1 MEKNR
6 IQIPRK
12 ELSLILTIALILLA
26 IVTGLLL
33 WKDYQSADIRFQQES
48 ARLYDDL
55 SKSLSDINAILNG
68 MVALH
73 NAVDIVDA
81 EQFSL
86 YSHEMLNVYPNI
98 NAIKLLTRVEDEFR
112 DEFKI
117 KMREDGFPTFAIYE
131 GERSKPDEWKPATSR
146 SLYYPITAIEPLEP
160 GKIISMGYDMYSVP
174 EFRKTIDYSIRTGES
189 ASAKCIALM
198 KGINSYVVFKPIYAG
213 RVLPLNESERKSQNL
228 YMVAVVI
235 RSADLLPNHSASSD
249 LKIAI
254 HNRNPLTGTYE
265 QLINTVSA
273 DNRIESPSSFIDF
286 SFNRPV
292 IKGGQS
298 LMLSISRAVGPEII
312 NIRMLVT
319 IFVVWSAF
327 LSLILYI
334 VNTHH
339 ETLKERQES
348 LHAWQ
353 WEKERADVTLHSLA
367 DAVITTNQEA
377 VVEYMNPVAERLTGW
392 KIDEAKG
399 RGVEDIFRLIN
410 EADEKSLPCPVLECI
425 RRGVMKQSDQDI
437 SLAHRNGE
445 HLSIDYSIAPMYGQS
460 NNVLGAVLV
469 FQDVGSSRMLSKLLS
484 YQAAH
489 DDLTGLYNRREF
501 ERRLSRS
508 IERVFK
514 FNEHYILFYMDLDQF
529 KVVNDTC
536 GHMGGDLVLR
546 QIAELVSSLI
556 RERETFARLGG
567 DEFGVL
573 LEGYTLDEALVVAN
587 EILEAIRKYRFH
599 WSGKIFEIGVSIGI
613 VDIDSG
619 MQSISNIMG
628 YADAACYMA
637 KELSGNNI
645 QVYQIDDAD
654 YKQRKDQMKWV
665 QRITQ
670 AFADSRFILYAQKI
684 VSLHGDSNEH
694 FEILMRMLDDNGEII
709 VPQEYI
715 IAAERYGSMQDI
727 DRWVIRNA
735 FILINNYVS
744 AARFDNSLPVRN
756 FAINLSGQSLS
767 SNSALEYVK
776 QQLQEYPD
784 IVGHIVFEITETAAI
799 SNLVSA
805 QRFIAAFRDMGV
817 KFSLDD
823 FGTGVSSFNYLKN
836 LNVDYLKI
844 DGGFV
849 REMMV
854 DPVDYAMVKSIAH
867 IGHVMGVKT
876 IAEHTETLEI
886 CENLR
891 DMGVDY
897 AQGFCLH
904 EPERLDQLV

>member
-1 MEKNR
+1 MAKSR
-6 IQIPRK
+6 IHIPLK
-12 ELSLILTIALILLA
+12 DLTLILVIALTLL
-26 IVTGLLL
+26 IVIVGLLL
-33 WKDYQSADIRFQQES
+33 WKDYQSAEFEFHQES

-55 SKSLSDINAILNG
+55 EKNLSDISAILNG
-68 MVALH
+68 VTAMH
-73 NAVDIVDA
+73 NAVDILDA

-86 YSHEMLNVYPNI
+86 YSHEMLNVYPNVS
-98 NAIKLLTRVEDEFR
+98 AIKLLTRVEDKFR
-112 DEFKI
+112 QQFSE
-117 KMREDGFPTFAIYE
+117 KMREDGYPSFEIYQGDRLKPE
-131 GERSKPDEWKPATSR
+131 DWKAASSKP
-146 SLYYPITAIEPLEP
+146 LYYPVTAIEPHEP
-160 GKIISMGYDMYSVP
+160 GKIIELGYDLYSVP
-174 EFRKTIDYSIRTGES
+174 VFRKTIDYSVKTGEAASVAS
-189 ASAKCIALM
+189 ASIIH
-198 KGINSYVVFKPIYAG
+198 GVGNYTVVKPIYAG
-213 RVLPLNESERKSQNL
+213 RVLPLDEAERKLQNL
-228 YMVAVVI
+228 SMISVVI
-235 RSADLLPNHSASSD
+235 RSSNLLPEHSVLQD
-249 LKIAI
+249 LNIDIHNMNLNTGNYDQPVIAI
-254 HNRNPLTGTYE
+254 KSGLRKEGLSSITDFTY
-265 QLINTVSA
+265 S
-273 DNRIESPSSFIDF
+273 
-286 SFNRPV
+286 RPV

-298 LMLSISRAVGPEII
+298 LLLSTSQIVGHEIV
-312 NIRMLVT
+312 NFRMIATVLLVW
-319 IFVVWSAF
+319 IAF

-334 VNTHH
+334 INTHH
-339 ETLKERQES
+339 KNRFERKKS

-367 DAVITTNQEA
+367 DAVITTNNEA
-377 VVEYMNPVAERLTGW
+377 VIEYMNPVAERLTGW
-392 KIDEAKG
+392 KMVDARG
-399 RGVEDIFRLIN
+399 RGVEDIFKLST
-410 EADEKSLPCPVLECI
+410 EADEQTLACPVHECI
-425 RRGVMKQSDQDI
+425 RRGVMKESDADI
-437 SLAHRNGE
+437 SLQDHDGE
-445 HLSIDYSIAPMYGQS
+445 NVSIDYSIAPMYGQS
-460 NNVLGAVLV
+460 NRVLGAVLV
-469 FQDVGSSRMLSKLLS
+469 FQDVGASRMLSKLLT

-514 FNEHYILFYMDLDQF
+514 FDEHYILFYMDLDQF

-556 RERETFARLGG
+556 KERETFARLGG

-573 LEGYTLDEALVVAN
+573 LEGYTLEEAKDIAN
-587 EILEAIRKYRFH
+587 EILDAIRKYRFH

-613 VDIDSG
+613 VDIDQG
-619 MQSISNIMG
+619 MQSISTIMG

-670 AFADSRFILYAQKI
+670 AFADSRFILFAQKI
-684 VSLHGDSNEH
+684 VSLHGDTSEH
-694 FEILMRMLDDNGEII
+694 CEILMRMLDDNGEII

-735 FILINNYVS
+735 FIMINKYVT
-744 AARFDNSLPVRN
+744 ALKYDASLSDRS
-756 FAINLSGQSLS
+756 FAINLSGQSIS
-767 SNSALEYVK
+767 SISAMEYVK

-784 IVGHIVFEITETAAI
+784 IVPHVVFEITETAAI

-805 QRFIAAFRDMGV
+805 QRFVAEFRGMGV

-849 REMMV
+849 REMMA

-876 IAEHTETLEI
+876 IAEHTETVEI

-904 EPERLDQLV
+904 EPERLDNLI

>member
-1 MEKNR
+1 MFKNK
-6 IQIPRK
+6 IHIPFK
-12 ELSLILTIALILLA
+12 DLALILGIALFLLVV
-26 IVTGLLL
+26 ITGLLL
-33 WKDYQSADIRFQQES
+33 WKDYQAAEIQFHQES
-48 ARLYDDL
+48 NRLYDDL
-55 SKSLSDINAILNG
+55 SKNLSDINAILNG
-68 MVALH
+68 MMALH

-98 NAIKLLTRVEDEFR
+98 NAIKLLTRVEHEFR
-112 DEFKI
+112 NEFSA
-117 KMREDGFPTFAIYE
+117 KMREDGYPTFDIYQ
-131 GERSKPDEWKPATSR
+131 GDRKKVGEWKTATSR
-146 SLYYPITAIEPLEP
+146 TIYYPVTAIEPLEP
-160 GKIISMGYDMYSVP
+160 GKIIEMGFDQYSVP
-174 EFRKTIDYSIRTGES
+174 LFRKAIDHAIKTGEAVS
-189 ASAKCIALM
+189 VVDTGSVNA
-198 KGINSYVVFKPIYAG
+198 INNYMVFKPIYAG
-213 RVLPLNESERKSQNL
+213 RVLPQDESERKAQNL
-228 YMVAVVI
+228 YMVSVVI
-235 RSADLLPNHSASSD
+235 RSTDLLSNHGIIPD
-249 LKIAI
+249 LDIAI
-254 HNRNPLTGTYE
+254 YNNDHVSGE
-265 QLINTVSA
+265 HDQLVSTVSPA
-273 DNRIESPSSFIDF
+273 ARVEGLLPFAEF

-298 LMLSISRAVGPEII
+298 LLLTVTQALGAKIVNLRMVAII
-312 NIRMLVT
+312 V
-319 IFVVWSAF
+319 VVWGAF
-327 LSLILYI
+327 VSLILYI

-339 ETLKERQES
+339 GTRKERQES

-367 DAVITTNQEA
+367 DAVITTNQQA

-399 RGVEDIFRLIN
+399 RGVEDVFRLIN
-410 EADEKSLPCPVLECI
+410 EADEKNLTCPVHECI

-437 SLAHRNGE
+437 SLIHRNNE
-445 HLSIDYSIAPMYGQS
+445 YLSIDYSIAPMYGQ
-460 NNVLGAVLV
+460 NNMVLGAVLV

-567 DEFGVL
+567 DEFGIL

-670 AFADSRFILYAQKI
+670 AFADSRFILYAQQI
-684 VSLHGDSNEH
+684 VSLQDDADEH

-709 VPQEYI
+709 IPQEYI

-735 FILINNYVS
+735 FILINKYVS
-744 AARFDNSLPVRN
+744 AMKYDSSLPVRS

-767 SNSALEYVK
+767 SSSAMEYVK
-776 QQLQEYPD
+776 QQLQDYPD
-784 IVGHIVFEITETAAI
+784 IVRHVVFEITETAAI

-805 QRFIAAFRDMGV
+805 QRFVSEFRGMGV

-867 IGHVMGVKT
+867 IGNVMGIKT
-876 IAEHTETLEI
+876 IAEHTESMEI
-886 CENLR
+886 FENLR
-891 DMGVDY
+891 EIGVDY

-904 EPERLDQLV
+904 EPERLDKLV